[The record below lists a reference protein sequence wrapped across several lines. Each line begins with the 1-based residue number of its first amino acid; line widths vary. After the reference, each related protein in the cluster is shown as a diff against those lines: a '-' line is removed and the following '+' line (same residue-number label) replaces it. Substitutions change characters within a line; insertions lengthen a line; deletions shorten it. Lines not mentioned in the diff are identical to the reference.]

1 MSTKPKIAVVDAE
14 DNIIAYKDRTALG
27 DDDIY
32 RVSALWITNSKG
44 DILLAR
50 RHRNKAHHPGKW
62 GPAVAGTVEEGETY
76 EENILKEAEEELG
89 LTNELLTLGPKA
101 VTKGQYHHFTQWF
114 FLQIDRDASS
124 FILQED
130 EVEEVRWMA
139 LELLNQDLLDHP
151 EDYLPSLPEAISLLS
166 Q

>member
-1 MSTKPKIAVVDAE
+1 MNSKPKIAVVDEE
-14 DNIIAYKDRTALG
+14 DNVIAYKDRTALG

-44 DILLAR
+44 EILLAR

-76 EENILKEAEEELG
+76 EENILKETEEELG
-89 LTNELLTLGPKA
+89 LKDVPLTLGPKA

-114 FLQIDRDASS
+114 FLQIDRDAAS
-124 FILQED
+124 FVLQED

-139 LELLNQDLLDHP
+139 PEALNQDLRDHP
-151 EDYLPSLPEAISLLS
+151 EYYLPSLSAAISLLS
-166 Q
+166 K